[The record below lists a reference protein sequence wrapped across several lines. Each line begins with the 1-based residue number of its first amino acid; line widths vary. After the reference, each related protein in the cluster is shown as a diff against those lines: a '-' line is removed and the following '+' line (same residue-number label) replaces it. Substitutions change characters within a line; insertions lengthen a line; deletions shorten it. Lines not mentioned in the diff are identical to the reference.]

1 MLLHENSVKKT
12 WRKKN
17 AKASG
22 AKRNPRN
29 VEWGWGGGEVILGP
43 FTRDTLDTP
52 HHKYHLLIARLI
64 VKAETEVSTIS
75 YSRIYPY

>member
-1 MLLHENSVKKT
+1 M
-12 WRKKN
+12 
-17 AKASG
+17 
-22 AKRNPRN
+22 
-29 VEWGWGGGEVILGP
+29 ILGP

-75 YSRIYPY
+75 YSRISVLKGLGFL